1 MGVQANPDGQP
12 APRRTIAEY
21 LRRRWATILV
31 YAAAALFI
39 LGVPPGVPSFGS
51 LEIEFDK
58 SSYIV
63 GDIVHANIYLS
74 NVHPWPIRVP
84 THNKFEISR
93 EFNGEPYGPT
103 DGAFL
108 NWGWT
113 RSIYIPPY
121 SRVVIHDFYRFK
133 VSESGEYTVVIVLST
148 GNKGSESVMV
158 YS

>member
-1 MGVQANPDGQP
+1 V
-12 APRRTIAEY
+12 
-21 LRRRWATILV
+21 
-31 YAAAALFI
+31 AAALFI

-63 GDIVHANIYLS
+63 GDVVHANIYLS

-84 THNKFEISR
+84 AHHKFEISR
-93 EFNGEPYGPT
+93 EFNGEP
-103 DGAFL
+103 DGSCDAAFL

-113 RSIYIPPY
+113 RSIYIPSY
-121 SRVVIHDFYRFK
+121 SRIIIHDFYRFK
-133 VSESGEYTVVIVLST
+133 VNQPGEYTVVIVLDT